1 MRQRSPTLFR
11 NAPCRA
17 GGPHAQKKMTG
28 RGCYFEFR
36 WPRNLSIVDASKHQ
50 VRGKPQ
56 MPLTQSKRAAAE
68 RLNDENL
75 VRLAR
80 ERDEAAVRA
89 ITRRYNRRLF
99 RIARSILRNDAEA
112 EDVVQE
118 TYVRAFTGLD
128 MFRGD
133 AAFGTWITRIAMN
146 EALGR
151 LRRRRPTVDWDTYGD
166 NRTQAEIIN
175 FPASAASNDPEKT
188 MAQSEVRA
196 VVEQAID
203 ELPDAFRAVFVARIV
218 EGMSV
223 DETADLFGLQPETVK
238 TRLHRARVLL
248 RAELDKQLGPA
259 ITTSFPFD
267 GRRCERMTE
276 AIVLRICAVD

>member
-1 MRQRSPTLFR
+1 
-11 NAPCRA
+11 
-17 GGPHAQKKMTG
+17 
-28 RGCYFEFR
+28 
-36 WPRNLSIVDASKHQ
+36 
-50 VRGKPQ
+50 
-56 MPLTQSKRAAAE
+56 MPLTQSQRAVAE
-68 RLNDENL
+68 GLNDEDL

-80 ERDEAAVRA
+80 ERDEAAVRV
-89 ITRRYNRRLF
+89 ITKRYNRRLF

-151 LRRRRPTVDWDTYGD
+151 LRRRRPTVDWEIYGA
-166 NRTQAEIIN
+166 NRSQAEIIH
-175 FPASAASNDPEKT
+175 FPASAASSDPEKT
-188 MAQSEVRA
+188 MAQGEVRA
-196 VVEQAID
+196 VLEHAID

-223 DETADLFGLQPETVK
+223 EETADLFGLQPETVK

-259 ITTSFPFD
+259 LTTSFPFE
-267 GRRCERMTE
+267 GARCDRMTE
-276 AIVLRICAVD
+276 TVVHRICGV

>member
-1 MRQRSPTLFR
+1 MTQAHTETL
-11 NAPCRA
+11 
-17 GGPHAQKKMTG
+17 T
-28 RGCYFEFR
+28 
-36 WPRNLSIVDASKHQ
+36 
-50 VRGKPQ
+50 
-56 MPLTQSKRAAAE
+56 
-68 RLNDENL
+68 DEDL
-75 VRLAR
+75 VNLAR
-80 ERDEAAVRA
+80 ARDEAAVRA
-89 ITRRYNRRLF
+89 ITTRYNRRLF

-151 LRRRRPTVDWDTYGD
+151 LRRLRPTVEWETYGA
-166 NRTQAEIIN
+166 NRNQAEIIH
-175 FPASAASNDPEKT
+175 FPASAVSNDPEKT

-196 VVEQAID
+196 VLEQAID

-223 DETADLFGLQPETVK
+223 EETADLFGLQPATVK
-238 TRLHRARVLL
+238 TRLHRARLVL
-248 RAELDKQLGPA
+248 REELDKQLGPA
-259 ITTSFPFD
+259 LTSSFPFD
-267 GRRCERMTE
+267 GQRCDRMTE
-276 AIVLRICAVD
+276 SVVRRICFS

>member
-1 MRQRSPTLFR
+1 
-11 NAPCRA
+11 
-17 GGPHAQKKMTG
+17 
-28 RGCYFEFR
+28 
-36 WPRNLSIVDASKHQ
+36 
-50 VRGKPQ
+50 
-56 MPLTQSKRAAAE
+56 MPVTQSQRALAE
-68 RLNDENL
+68 TLNDEDL

-80 ERDEAAVRA
+80 ARDEAAVRA

-151 LRRRRPTVDWDTYGD
+151 LRRRRPTVDWETYGA
-166 NRTQAEIIN
+166 NRNQAEIIH
-175 FPASAASNDPEKT
+175 FPASAASSDPEKT

-196 VVEQAID
+196 VLERAID
-203 ELPDAFRAVFVARIV
+203 ELPDAFRAVFVARVV

-223 DETADLFGLQPETVK
+223 EETSDLFGLQTETVK

-259 ITTSFPFD
+259 LTSSFPFG
-267 GRRCERMTE
+267 GRRCARMTE
-276 AIVLRICAVD
+276 TVVHRICGA

>member
-1 MRQRSPTLFR
+1 MSPQ
-11 NAPCRA
+11 A
-17 GGPHAQKKMTG
+17 
-28 RGCYFEFR
+28 
-36 WPRNLSIVDASKHQ
+36 
-50 VRGKPQ
+50 
-56 MPLTQSKRAAAE
+56 TQAAE
-68 RLNDENL
+68 RLGDEDL
-75 VRLAR
+75 VRMAR
-80 ERDEAAVRA
+80 ARDEAAVRA
-89 ITRRYNRRLF
+89 ITKRYNRRLF

-151 LRRRRPTVDWDTYGD
+151 LRKRRPTVDWETYGT
-166 NRTQAEIIN
+166 NRHEAEIIN
-175 FPASAASNDPEKT
+175 FPVSAAGIDPEKA
-188 MAQSEVRA
+188 MAQSEIRA
-196 VVEQAID
+196 VLEHAID
-203 ELPDAFRAVFVARIV
+203 ELPDAFRSVFVARIV

-248 RAELDKQLGPA
+248 RTELDRQLGPA
-259 ITTSFPFD
+259 LTSSFPFD
-267 GRRCERMTE
+267 GRRCDQMTE
-276 AIVLRICAVD
+276 TIVQRICRS

>member
-1 MRQRSPTLFR
+1 MPVTRSQRAF
-11 NAPCRA
+11 
-17 GGPHAQKKMTG
+17 
-28 RGCYFEFR
+28 
-36 WPRNLSIVDASKHQ
+36 
-50 VRGKPQ
+50 
-56 MPLTQSKRAAAE
+56 AE
-68 RLNDENL
+68 GLNDKDL

-89 ITRRYNRRLF
+89 ITSRYNRRLF

-128 MFRGD
+128 LFRGD

-151 LRRRRPTVDWDTYGD
+151 LRRRRPTVDWETYGA
-166 NRTQAEIIN
+166 NRNEAEIIN
-175 FPASAASNDPEKT
+175 FPASAASIDPEKT

-196 VVEQAID
+196 VLEHAID
-203 ELPDAFRAVFVARIV
+203 ELPDAFRAVFVTRIV

-223 DETADLFGLQPETVK
+223 EETADLFGLQPETVK

-248 RAELDKQLGPA
+248 RAELDRQLGPA
-259 ITTSFPFD
+259 LTSTFPFG

-276 AIVLRICAVD
+276 MVVRRICEA

>member
-1 MRQRSPTLFR
+1 
-11 NAPCRA
+11 
-17 GGPHAQKKMTG
+17 
-28 RGCYFEFR
+28 
-36 WPRNLSIVDASKHQ
+36 
-50 VRGKPQ
+50 
-56 MPLTQSKRAAAE
+56 MPLTQVQGAVAESLSDEALVSRARA
-68 RLNDENL
+68 
-75 VRLAR
+75 
-80 ERDEAAVRA
+80 RDEAAVRA
-89 ITRRYNRRLF
+89 ITKRYNRRLF

-151 LRRRRPTVDWDTYGD
+151 LRRRRPTVDWETYGA
-166 NRTQAEIIN
+166 NRNEAEIIN
-175 FPASAASNDPEKT
+175 FPVSAVGSDPEKA
-188 MAQSEVRA
+188 MARSEIRTVL
-196 VVEQAID
+196 EHAID
-203 ELPDAFRAVFVARIV
+203 ELPDAFRSVFVARIV

-259 ITTSFPFD
+259 LTSSFPFG

-276 AIVLRICAVD
+276 TIVQRICAG

>member
-1 MRQRSPTLFR
+1 MPVTRSQRAF
-11 NAPCRA
+11 
-17 GGPHAQKKMTG
+17 
-28 RGCYFEFR
+28 
-36 WPRNLSIVDASKHQ
+36 
-50 VRGKPQ
+50 
-56 MPLTQSKRAAAE
+56 AE
-68 RLNDENL
+68 RLNDEDL

-89 ITRRYNRRLF
+89 ITSRYNRRLF

-128 MFRGD
+128 LFRGD

-151 LRRRRPTVDWDTYGD
+151 LRRRRPTVDWETYGA
-166 NRTQAEIIN
+166 NRNEAEIIN
-175 FPASAASNDPEKT
+175 FPASAASIDPEKT

-196 VVEQAID
+196 VLEHAID
-203 ELPDAFRAVFVARIV
+203 ELPDAFRAVFVTRIV

-223 DETADLFGLQPETVK
+223 EETADLFGLQPETVK

-248 RAELDKQLGPA
+248 RAELDRQLGPA
-259 ITTSFPFD
+259 LTSTFPFG

-276 AIVLRICAVD
+276 MVVHRICEA

>member
-1 MRQRSPTLFR
+1 MMVMSVVQ
-11 NAPCRA
+11 A
-17 GGPHAQKKMTG
+17 
-28 RGCYFEFR
+28 
-36 WPRNLSIVDASKHQ
+36 
-50 VRGKPQ
+50 
-56 MPLTQSKRAAAE
+56 TQAAE
-68 RLNDENL
+68 TLGDEDL
-75 VRLAR
+75 VRMAR
-80 ERDEAAVRA
+80 ARDEAAVRA
-89 ITRRYNRRLF
+89 ITKRYNRRLF

-151 LRRRRPTVDWDTYGD
+151 LRRRRPTVDWETYGG
-166 NRTQAEIIN
+166 NRNDAEIIN
-175 FPASAASNDPEKT
+175 FPVSAAGIDPEKA
-188 MAQSEVRA
+188 MAQSEIRA
-196 VVEQAID
+196 VLEHAID

-259 ITTSFPFD
+259 LTSSFPFG

-276 AIVLRICAVD
+276 TIVQRICAG